1 MGKKTRLFWA
11 LLLAAGLIFLNIA
24 CAHGADYSAWGSM
37 EYFGGPGHES
47 YDPLTMMWWLLI
59 FTPVW
64 ALGGAWLDMERQSL
78 GLRALRYRS
87 VFAWWRPL
95 ILGLYGMNVCYFII
109 FGCLLKLWDLWDGQ
123 TMMAVFSMAFH
134 SLFMTGIM
142 TVIFLTLKNAVVSFI
157 VPVLCEAVST
167 IILSLGMPPAL
178 LPLVWGM
185 YRYSHDIFGDKG
197 FSIAAVFA
205 VTLVFAAA
213 LLLFP
218 LIKRFRRLALRLLV

>member
-47 YDPLTMMWWLLI
+47 YDPLTI
-59 FTPVW
+59 
-64 ALGGAWLDMERQSL
+64 
-78 GLRALRYRS
+78 
-87 VFAWWRPL
+87 
-95 ILGLYGMNVCYFII
+95 VCYFII
-109 FGCLLKLWDLWDGQ
+109 FGCFLKLWDLWDDQ

>member
-1 MGKKTRLFWA
+1 MVVRLGEFILTVLGILNFCLPMITWV
-11 LLLAAGLIFLNIA
+11 LLTDTVFEPIVHVDPEHDGITEPSSGRMRRIFL
-24 CAHGADYSAWGSM
+24 D
-37 EYFGGPGHES
+37 
-47 YDPLTMMWWLLI
+47 
-59 FTPVW
+59 
-64 ALGGAWLDMERQSL
+64 
-78 GLRALRYRS
+78 
-87 VFAWWRPL
+87 
-95 ILGLYGMNVCYFII
+95 
-109 FGCLLKLWDLWDGQ
+109 
-123 TMMAVFSMAFH
+123 MMAVFSMAFH

-197 FSIAAVFA
+197 FSIAAVFE